1 VKKIA
6 GMSRRELLR
15 TTGAAGLLFPFLR
28 PRAASAAPATPRLV
42 LLMQSNGTHQP
53 AFWPK
58 LPDGVTLTAPAP
70 LGMGGLSSPILEPLV
85 GDPALAAKVT
95 VIKGINNSSGG
106 SGNGHDQGFTGLY
119 SGYKSIGQFLD
130 PWGGGISID
139 QTLKRT
145 LSFPELFPTLN
156 CGVLA
161 SDTPPFKAHRR
172 SFSYVAP
179 RQQVPTEVD
188 PYRLYTR
195 FFGVGPRPEP
205 GQDPV
210 ALAKH
215 RLRRKQ
221 TVLDYARAD
230 LTSVRPKLGKLDRE
244 KLDAHETA
252 LREMEHR
259 LGATLLPDPDR
270 PAHCTA
276 VQPPGAAIQSND
288 PLASLHGLNV
298 RTEDNAPALVGVMFD
313 FLALCLSCQ
322 LTRIV
327 TFQFGHGGEKW
338 YFRWLG
344 INQNSHDEI
353 AHKDDGSDPVV
364 NEKFFK
370 ISRWYAEQ
378 VAMLARALDRFPE
391 GEGSVL
397 DNSLVVWGNE
407 MATGP
412 HGMNDIPIVLLGRAG
427 GRLGQTG
434 VLVDA
439 GPQDYHRLGTT
450 LLNVMGVPAQGF
462 GEEASCGPLAGVSV
476 NVPG

>member
-1 VKKIA
+1 MKKLS
-6 GMSRRELLR
+6 GLSRRELLR

-53 AFWPK
+53 AFWPQI
-58 LPDGVTLTAPAP
+58 PDGVTLTAPAP
-70 LGMGGLSSPILEPLV
+70 LGAGGLTSPILDPLLS
-85 GDPALAAKVT
+85 DPALAARVT
-95 VIKGINNSSGG
+95 VIKGLNNTSGG
-106 SGNGHDQGFTGLY
+106 AGNGHDQGFTGLY

-130 PWGGGISID
+130 PWGAGISID
-139 QTLKRT
+139 QTLRRT
-145 LSFPELFPTLN
+145 LTFSELFPTLN

-161 SDTPPFKAHRR
+161 SDTPAFKAHRR
-172 SFSYVAP
+172 SFSYLAA

-188 PYRLYTR
+188 PYRLYAR

-221 TVLDYARAD
+221 TVLDFARED
-230 LTSVRPKLGKLDRE
+230 LNSLRPNLGKLDRE

-252 LREMEHR
+252 LREMEDR
-259 LGATLLPDPDR
+259 LGKTLLPDPNR
-270 PAHCTA
+270 PPHCIG
-276 VQPPGAAIQSND
+276 VQPPAPPKDAAGPEAQSV
-288 PLASLHGLNV
+288 HGLNV
-298 RTEDNAPALVGVMFD
+298 RTEDNAPALIAIMFD
-313 FLALCLSCQ
+313 FLSLALSCQ

-338 YFRWLG
+338 YFRWLK

-353 AHKDDGSDPVV
+353 AHKDDGSNPEVSD
-364 NEKFFK
+364 KFFR
-370 ISRWYAEQ
+370 ISNWYAQQ
-378 VAMLARALDRFPE
+378 VALLARALDRFPE
-391 GEGSVL
+391 GEGTVL

-412 HGMNDIPIVLLGRAG
+412 HGMNDIPIVLLGRAA
-427 GRLGQTG
+427 GRLAQTG
-434 VLVDA
+434 VLIDA
-439 GPQDYHRLGTT
+439 GPQDYHRLGTS
-450 LLNVMGVPAQGF
+450 LMNIMGVPAQGF
-462 GEEASCGPLAGVSV
+462 GEEASCGPIAGLSL
-476 NVPG
+476 NL